1 MKAGQCLPQSG
12 ERFQH
17 HAINGTGA
25 LTSAEDQKGLLYGA
39 GSFFLQEEFFAHRD
53 SGHARIAKIFFGLFK
68 MDGRRRNQPRHH
80 AIGKSGN
87 HVGLKGKGW
96 SAPQPGGEHG
106 GARGVSADADDY
118 VRTEIAQHAPAGQ
131 YGARQ
136 IKERAQT
143 CSQADI
149 LERAHLNEPQLESRG
164 GDQTVLNAARR
175 ANEEYLNLITPPA
188 FPGPYEGAL

>member
-1 MKAGQCLPQSG
+1 M
-12 ERFQH
+12 
-17 HAINGTGA
+17 
-25 LTSAEDQKGLLYGA
+25 
-39 GSFFLQEEFFAHRD
+39 
-53 SGHARIAKIFFGLFK
+53 RIAKIFFGLFK

-96 SAPQPGGEHG
+96 SAPKPGGEHG

-143 CSQADI
+143 RSQADI

-164 GDQTVLNAARR
+164 GNQTVLNAAPP
-175 ANEEYLNLITPPA
+175 ANEEYLSLIALLEFAADGEGGDYLSPTPPPSQDFA
-188 FPGPYEGAL
+188 HNFYIYPK